1 VLRIAIEADLVGL
14 LGLELLEDLLR
25 LLLAGERGHC
35 GGLRG
40 PERGRNEIVF
50 GGARGGVAGR

>member
-1 VLRIAIEADLVGL
+1 MAYLVGL

-35 GGLRG
+35 GGLCD
-40 PERGRNEIVF
+40 PERGCSEIAV
-50 GGARGGVAGR
+50 GVVRGGVARR